1 MPRGRPHE
9 YDNAPEEPDVNYGQ
23 FGSLAEK
30 MKESIPVPD
39 DARLRELLDDG
50 KYTEAREQAREMM
63 EVARSLNDMKRAE
76 TYRRWLGE

>member
-9 YDNAPEEPDVNYGQ
+9 YDEAPEEPDVNYGE

-30 MKESIPVPD
+30 MKGSIPVPD
-39 DARLRELLDDG
+39 DARLKELLDDG
-50 KYTEAREQAREMM
+50 KHTEAREHALEMM
-63 EVARSLNDMKRAE
+63 EVARSLDDTKRAE